1 MPAKKGS
8 RRGNNEG
15 SIYRYRNGW
24 AGQVS
29 LPDGSRPTFYGPTR
43 DDVQEKIRKALR
55 AVEDGVPVVTTRITV
70 GEYLEQWVTVV
81 LPSRVVSG
89 TLAEST
95 ADSYAIQVRL
105 HLVPVLGHHELR
117 KLTPAHVRQ
126 WMTRKLT
133 EPSAAGLAQRA
144 AWDKAA
150 AEKAAA
156 EKAAQRAKEAAEKA
170 PTGRARRKPATRP
183 TPVPERKPVKPLA
196 ARSVAYALT
205 ILTAALGDAVRD
217 ELITRN
223 VAALVQP
230 PRKTDAP
237 IRSLDE
243 QEARKVVA
251 VALVDRMAPLWLVL
265 LALGL
270 RKGEALALR
279 WEALDLEA
287 GTIAI
292 VRKQRRRRAEVD
304 PETGRQRWELVE
316 DENLKTRGSK
326 AVLALPEMVVAVLL
340 EHQRRQDQAKQEAK
354 EKAEK
359 HRLDP
364 ADLWADDGLV
374 LTTAV
379 GRPVDPRN
387 VNRWWD
393 AVCEQA
399 GVRRVR
405 VHDLRHTA
413 ATLLFRA
420 GVDLNEIRALLRHTR
435 IGTTADIY
443 VDVLEDVRR
452 GTART
457 MDDILARLH
466 TPADVT
472 DSDDERDAGRAQKT

>member
-1 MPAKKGS
+1 MAARKGS

-29 LPDGSRPTFYGPTR
+29 LPDGSRPTYYGATR
-43 DDVQEKIRKALR
+43 EEVQEKIRKALR

-70 GEYLEQWVTVV
+70 AEYLEQWVTVV
-81 LPSRVVSG
+81 LPSRVVAG

-95 ADSYAIQVRL
+95 ADSYADQARL
-105 HLVPVLGHHELR
+105 HLVPILGHHELR

-144 AWDKAA
+144 AWDAA
-150 AEKAAA
+150 AARKA
-156 EKAAQRAKEAAEKA
+156 EQRAKEATERPVSA
-170 PTGRARRKPATRP
+170 RARNRPAVKQTAP
-183 TPVPERKPVKPLA
+183 PERKPVKPLS
-196 ARSVAYALT
+196 ARSVRYALA
-205 ILTAALGDAVRD
+205 ILTAALGDAVRE

-223 VAALVQP
+223 VASLVQP
-230 PRKTDAP
+230 PRRSDAP
-237 IRSLDE
+237 VRALDE
-243 QEARKVVA
+243 DEARKAVA
-251 VALVDRMAPLWLVL
+251 VAFVDRMAPLWLVL

-279 WEALDLEA
+279 WEALDLDA
-287 GTIAI
+287 GTLA
-292 VRKQRRRRAEVD
+292 VQRKQRRRRAGVD

-316 DENLKTRGSK
+316 DEYLKTKGSK
-326 AVLALPEMVVAVLL
+326 AVLALPDMVVTVLR
-340 EHQRRQDQAKQEAK
+340 EHQRQEDQAKERAK
-354 EKAEK
+354 QQAE
-359 HRLDP
+359 
-364 ADLWADDGLV
+364 DLGIEVKTLWGDDGLV
-374 LTTAV
+374 FTTAA
-379 GRPVDPRN
+379 GRPIDPRN

-393 AVCEQA
+393 VVCEQA

-443 VDVLEDVRR
+443 VDVFDDVRR
-452 GTART
+452 GTARS
-457 MDDILARLH
+457 MDDILTRLH
-466 TPADVT
+466 GPADVT
-472 DSDDERDAGRAQKT
+472 DGDRKPGPHPARKP

>member
-1 MPAKKGS
+1 MAARKGS

-29 LPDGSRPTFYGPTR
+29 LPDGSRPTYYGATR
-43 DDVQEKIRKALR
+43 EEVQEKIRKALR

-70 GEYLEQWVTVV
+70 AEYLEQWVTVV
-81 LPSRVVSG
+81 LPSRVVAG

-95 ADSYAIQVRL
+95 ADSYADQVRL
-105 HLVPVLGHHELR
+105 HLVPILGHHELR

-144 AWDKAA
+144 AWDAA
-150 AEKAAA
+150 AARKA
-156 EKAAQRAKEAAEKA
+156 EQRAKEATERPVSA
-170 PTGRARRKPATRP
+170 RARNRPPAKQTAP
-183 TPVPERKPVKPLA
+183 PERKPVKPLS
-196 ARSVAYALT
+196 ARSVRYALA
-205 ILTAALGDAVRD
+205 ILTAALGDAVRE

-230 PRKTDAP
+230 PRRSDAP
-237 IRSLDE
+237 VRALDE
-243 QEARKVVA
+243 DEARKAVA
-251 VALVDRMAPLWLVL
+251 VAFVDRMAPLWLVL

-279 WEALDLEA
+279 WEALDLDA
-287 GTIAI
+287 GTLA
-292 VRKQRRRRAEVD
+292 VQRKQRRRRAGVD

-316 DENLKTRGSK
+316 DEYLKTKGSK
-326 AVLALPEMVVAVLL
+326 AVLALPDMVVTVLR
-340 EHQRRQDQAKQEAK
+340 EHQRQQDQAKKRAK
-354 EKAEK
+354 QQAEDLGLEIK
-359 HRLDP
+359 V
-364 ADLWADDGLV
+364 LWADDGLV
-374 LTTAV
+374 FTTAA
-379 GRPVDPRN
+379 GRPIDPRN

-393 AVCEQA
+393 VVCEQA

-443 VDVLEDVRR
+443 VDVFDDVRR
-452 GTART
+452 GTARS
-457 MDDILARLH
+457 MDGILTRLH
-466 TPADVT
+466 APADVT
-472 DSDDERDAGRAQKT
+472 DSDHKQEPPPPEIP

>member
-1 MPAKKGS
+1 MAAKKGS

-29 LPDGSRPTFYGPTR
+29 LSDGSRPTFYGPTR
-43 DDVQEKIRKALR
+43 EDVQEKIRKALR

-70 GEYLEQWVTVV
+70 AEYLDQWVTVV

-95 ADSYAIQVRL
+95 ADSYADQVRL
-105 HLVPVLGHHELR
+105 HLAPILGHHELR

-144 AWDKAA
+144 AWDA
-150 AEKAAA
+150 AAA
-156 EKAAQRAKEAAEKA
+156 EKAAQRVKEAAESA
-170 PTGRARRKPATRP
+170 PSGRTRRKPAARQATK
-183 TPVPERKPVKPLA
+183 PERKPVKPLST
-196 ARSVAYALT
+196 RSVAYALA
-205 ILTAALGDAVRD
+205 ILTAALGDAVRE

-223 VAALVQP
+223 VAALVKP
-230 PRKTDAP
+230 PRKAEAP

-243 QEARKVVA
+243 GEARKVVA

-279 WEALDLEA
+279 WEALDLDA
-287 GTIAI
+287 GTVAVI
-292 VRKQRRRRAEVD
+292 RKQRRRKAGID

-316 DENLKTRGSK
+316 DDDLKTRGSK
-326 AVLALPEMVVAVLL
+326 AVLALPEMVVVVLR
-340 EHQRRQDQAKQEAK
+340 EHQRRQDQAKQEAT

-359 HRLDP
+359 HSIDL

-374 LTTAV
+374 LTTAA

-393 AVCEQA
+393 SVCEQA

-457 MDDILARLH
+457 MDGILTRLQ
-466 TPADVT
+466 TTAIVT
-472 DSDDERDAGRAQKT
+472 EGDEKSEAVQAQKA